1 MCNKEG
7 DALIK
12 YSVIGTSWITRSFI
26 EGANGVEALAL
37 DGVYSRSREKGKS
50 FADETG
56 ALRVFTSFEELAES
70 DTDLVY
76 VASPNVCH
84 YSQCKALLEAGKHV
98 ICEKPV
104 TITAD
109 QFSELVALAREKRL
123 VYFEAIMYM
132 HSEGRKILRN
142 AVAEIGNIRSASF
155 DFSQLSSKYP
165 ALVRGEL
172 PNIFN
177 PEMKTGALNDLGI
190 YCVYP
195 AVDLFGVP
203 DEIVPVQ
210 HFLSTGA
217 DGCGSAV
224 FKYSDKLVTIT
235 YSKIGQ
241 SRGVSQIFGDKG
253 TVTIGSISQTDE
265 ISVYNNSG
273 ERTELLPDIEKKY
286 LMGNE
291 AASAVEFINDPE
303 SEFLKECQDI
313 NLKVLKCMEKMRVEN
328 A

>member
-1 MCNKEG
+1 M
-7 DALIK
+7 IK

-26 EGANGVEALAL
+26 DGANEVEALAL
-37 DGVYSRSREKGKS
+37 DGVYSRSHEKGQS

-56 ALRVFTSFEELAES
+56 ALRVFTSLEELAES

-109 QFSELVALAREKRL
+109 QFSELVALAREKKL

-132 HSEGRKILRN
+132 HSEGRKILGN

-265 ISVYNNSG
+265 ISIYNNSG
-273 ERTELLPDIEKKY
+273 ERTELLPDVEKKY

-303 SEFLKECQDI
+303 SKFLKECQDM

>member
-1 MCNKEG
+1 MYNKEG

-26 EGANGVEALAL
+26 EGANEVEALVL
-37 DGVYSRSREKGKS
+37 DGVYSRSEEKGRA

-56 ALRVFTSFEELAES
+56 AVRVFTSLESLIDS

-109 QFSELVALAREKRL
+109 EFSELVALAREKKL

-132 HSEGRKILRN
+132 HSEGRRILRS
-142 AVAEIGNIRSASF
+142 AVAEIGNIRSATF

-224 FKYSDKLVTIT
+224 FKYSDKLITVT

-253 TVTIGSISQTDE
+253 TITIGSISQTDE
-265 ISVYNNSG
+265 ISVFNNSG
-273 ERTELLPDIEKKY
+273 EKTVLLPDIEKKY

-303 SEFLKECQDI
+303 SEFLKECQEM

>member
-1 MCNKEG
+1 M
-7 DALIK
+7 IK

-26 EGANGVEALAL
+26 EGAMEVEELVL
-37 DGVYSRSREKGKS
+37 DGVYSRSLEKGQT
-50 FADETG
+50 FAQETG
-56 ALRVFTSFEELAES
+56 ALRTFTNLDELIDS
-70 DTDLVY
+70 DTELVY

-84 YSQCKALLEAGKHV
+84 YSQCKALLEGGKHI
-98 ICEKPV
+98 ICEKPI
-104 TITAD
+104 TITSD
-109 QFSELVALAREKRL
+109 EFSDLVSLAREKSL

-132 HSEGRKILRN
+132 HNKGREILKE
-142 AVAEIGNIRSASF
+142 AVAEIGNIRSATF

-177 PEMKTGALNDLGI
+177 PEMKTGALNDLGV

-195 AVDLFGVP
+195 ALDLFGVP
-203 DEIVPVQ
+203 DEIIPAQ

-217 DGCGSAV
+217 DGCGSAM
-224 FKYSDKLVTIT
+224 FRYSDKLVTIT

-241 SRGVSQIFGDKG
+241 SRGVSQIFGDNG
-253 TVTIGSISQTDE
+253 TITIGSISQTDE
-265 ISVYNNSG
+265 ISIYDNKG
-273 ERTELLPDIEKKY
+273 ERTVLLPDIEKKY

-291 AASAVEFINDPE
+291 ARSAVRFIENPGDP
-303 SEFLKECQDI
+303 FLKECQDM
-313 NLKVLKCMEKMRVEN
+313 NLEVLRCMERMRVDD

>member
-1 MCNKEG
+1 M
-7 DALIK
+7 IK

-26 EGANGVEALAL
+26 EGAEGVDSLVL
-37 DGVYSRSREKGKS
+37 DGVYSRSREKGET
-50 FADETG
+50 FARETG
-56 ALRVFTSFEELAES
+56 ALRVFTSFDELTQS
-70 DTDLVY
+70 DTELVY

-84 YSQCKALLEAGKHV
+84 YSQCKSLLEAGKHV
-98 ICEKPV
+98 ICEKPI

-109 QFSELVALAREKRL
+109 EFSELVSLASAKKL

-132 HSEGRKILRN
+132 HSKGRAILKN
-142 AVAEIGNIRSASF
+142 AVAKIGKIRSATF

-165 ALVRGEL
+165 ALVNGDL

-195 AVDLFGVP
+195 AVDLFGMP
-203 DEIVPVQ
+203 EEIIPSQ

-224 FKYSDKLVTIT
+224 FRYSDKLITIT

-253 TVTIGSISQTDE
+253 TITIGSISQTDE
-265 ISVYNNSG
+265 ISVYDNKG
-273 ERTELLPDIEKKY
+273 EKTVLLPDIEKKY

-291 AASAVEFINDPE
+291 AVSAVEFIENSE
-303 SEFLKECQDI
+303 SEFLKECQDM
-313 NLKVLKCMEKMRVEN
+313 NLKVLRCMERMRVEN

>member
-26 EGANGVEALAL
+26 DGANGVEALAL
-37 DGVYSRSREKGKS
+37 DGVYSRSREKGQS

-56 ALRVFTSFEELAES
+56 ALRVFTSLEELAES

-109 QFSELVALAREKRL
+109 EFLELVALAREKKL

-132 HSEGRKILRN
+132 HSEGRKVLRS

-165 ALVRGEL
+165 ALVKGEL

-195 AVDLFGVP
+195 TVDLFGVP

-224 FKYSDKLVTIT
+224 FKYGDKLVTIT

-265 ISVYNNSG
+265 ISIYNNSG

-303 SEFLKECQDI
+303 SDFLKECQDM

>member
-1 MCNKEG
+1 M
-7 DALIK
+7 IK

-26 EGANGVEALAL
+26 EGAMEVEELVL
-37 DGVYSRSREKGKS
+37 DGVYSRSLEKGQT
-50 FADETG
+50 FAQETG
-56 ALRVFTSFEELAES
+56 ALRTFTNLDELIDS
-70 DTDLVY
+70 DTELVY

-84 YSQCKALLEAGKHV
+84 YSQCKALLEGGKHI
-98 ICEKPV
+98 ICEKPI
-104 TITAD
+104 TITSD
-109 QFSELVALAREKRL
+109 EFSDLVSLAREKSL

-132 HSEGRKILRN
+132 HNKGREILKE
-142 AVAEIGNIRSASF
+142 AVAEIGNIRSATF

-177 PEMKTGALNDLGI
+177 PEMKTGALNDLGV

-195 AVDLFGVP
+195 ALDLFGVP
-203 DEIVPVQ
+203 DEIIPAQ

-217 DGCGSAV
+217 DGCGSAM
-224 FKYSDKLVTIT
+224 FRYSDKLVTIT

-241 SRGVSQIFGDKG
+241 SRGVSQIFGDNG
-253 TVTIGSISQTDE
+253 TITIGSISQTDE
-265 ISVYNNSG
+265 ISIYDNKG
-273 ERTELLPDIEKKY
+273 ERTVLLPDIEKKY

-291 AASAVEFINDPE
+291 ARSAVRFIKNPGDP
-303 SEFLKECQDI
+303 FLKECQDM
-313 NLKVLKCMEKMRVEN
+313 NLEVLRCMERMRVYD